1 MNNAATALMRIA
13 VLAGGAAMGALLA
26 RWVDDIVST
35 QSQQKSDYDKAR
47 YSQGLSPFPRNRLKI
62 HPTFIQS
69 VPLEVRKKY
78 EINDDC

>member
-47 YSQGLSPFPRNRLKI
+47 YSQGLSPISP
-62 HPTFIQS
+62 QS
-69 VPLEVRKKY
+69 PKDTSNIYTIRSFGSEEEV
-78 EINDDC
+78 